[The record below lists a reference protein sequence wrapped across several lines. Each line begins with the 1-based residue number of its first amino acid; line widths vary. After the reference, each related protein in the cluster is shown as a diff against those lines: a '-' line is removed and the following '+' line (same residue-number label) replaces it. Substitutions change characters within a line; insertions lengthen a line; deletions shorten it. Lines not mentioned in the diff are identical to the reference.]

1 MPKFFPLRAVSVSVA
16 LTVLSHRMVRSS
28 GVCIKICSFK
38 QIPAVALSLHL
49 TRTYLVYALY
59 LSIYLSMP
67 HPLCRLRLFPSRT
80 DSIIS
85 HTRIFLA
92 GMTGG
97 RLQMCRLRSR
107 EIAICHAH
115 YSIRLWALTPC
126 FQIKEKGRV
135 ISQCCASD

>member
-1 MPKFFPLRAVSVSVA
+1 MPKFFPRRAISVSVT
-16 LTVLSHRMVRSS
+16 LTALSHRMVRIS
-28 GVCIKICSFK
+28 GVCITICSFE
-38 QIPAVALSLHL
+38 QTSAVALSLHL
-49 TRTYLVYALY
+49 TCTYLVYALY

-85 HTRIFLA
+85 HARIFLA
-92 GMTGG
+92 GMMGG

-115 YSIRLWALTPC
+115 YSTRLEALTAC
-126 FQIKEKGRV
+126 FQIKEKWRV